1 MTERQRL
8 PNRRASRLLDFE
20 AMNLNFVASVSH
32 FANGA
37 IAEIFIDEK
46 ARCGS
51 TIGTLCKD
59 LAVTFSLAVQSGA
72 DPDHAIAKAV
82 RSARLVRCS
91 TRFSQTRR
99 RNMTDLSDVARKALA
114 GCHRIDDPLSIPTRK
129 AQCS

>member
-72 DPDHAIAKAV
+72 DPEAIRRALSRDSQGRPLGPLGAV
-82 RSARLVRCS
+82 LD
-91 TRFSQTRR
+91 T
-99 RNMTDLSDVARKALA
+99 LA
-114 GCHRIDDPLSIPTRK
+114 NEEAAT
-129 AQCS
+129 